1 MNKTKLF
8 LLLIVKEITQK
19 KQKMANS
26 IVKVSAKMGE
36 GFRTDINCSNPFVID
51 QPKSL
56 GGTNL
61 GANPLE
67 VFLATLPACFCAI
80 GRIIAMQ
87 RRINLRSIE
96 VDVEG
101 DIDKDFLMGKTTNGR
116 AGFTE
121 IRSIVKID
129 ADMTDEEKESFIHE
143 IELRCPIADNMTE
156 RSVLKTEIYSFQSA

>member
-1 MNKTKLF
+1 
-8 LLLIVKEITQK
+8 
-19 KQKMANS
+19 MANS
-26 IVKVSAKMGE
+26 IVKVSARMGE
-36 GFRTDINCSNPFVID
+36 GFRTEIGCSHPFVID

-56 GGTNL
+56 GGSDM

-87 RRINLRSIE
+87 RRIELRSIE

-101 DIDKDFLMGKTTNGR
+101 DIDKDFLMGKTTAGR

-129 ADMTDEEKESFIHE
+129 ADMTEEEKEHFIHE
-143 IELRCPIADNMTE
+143 IEQRCPIADNMTE
-156 RSVLKTEIYSFQSA
+156 RSVLKTEVYSLQSA